1 MSNYRGKISSYLDT
15 LRNEQHTRSG
25 IARTST
31 PEPVS
36 LHIAAHAEPRCTAR
50 NVGGSTRQALPA
62 SGYFS
67 PSWKSG
73 LRDS

>member
-36 LHIAAHAEPRCTAR
+36 LHIAAHAERIIYRDSHPSLYCKERWGL
-50 NVGGSTRQALPA
+50 NA
-62 SGYFS
+62 SGA
-67 PSWKSG
+67 PC
-73 LRDS
+73 LRLFQP